1 MKKINTLFLLISF
14 FALGTGCTDQK
25 LSQKTKISDQQEC
38 VVLIHGF
45 LRSSNHLRNLSDF
58 LIENGYYVVSIDYES
73 TSMSIP
79 EIANSNLSNLEEHCQ
94 NQKIHFVTHSLGG
107 ILLRSYLK
115 RNQIKHLGKIVMLAP
130 PNKGSEVADFLSK
143 FKVFNLILGPVVSQL
158 KTDQNSYVNSLGLPN
173 FQFGIKMG
181 NLTIDPI
188 SSYLIPGDDDGKVSI
203 ENSKLEN
210 MNDFLL
216 VERTHNFIVDA
227 PEVKE
232 AILNYFKFGKFKNE
246 R

>member
-1 MKKINTLFLLISF
+1 MKKINNLFILITLFVSILECS
-14 FALGTGCTDQK
+14 DPK
-25 LSQKTKISDQQEC
+25 LSQNSKISDHQEC

-45 LRSSNHLRNLSDF
+45 LRSSNHLKHLKNF

-79 EIANSNLSNLEEHCQ
+79 EIADSYLSNLTVHCQ

-143 FKVFNLILGPVVSQL
+143 FKLINSMLGPVVSQL

-173 FQFGIKMG
+173 FQFGIIMG
-181 NLTIDPI
+181 NLTLDPI

-210 MNDFLL
+210 MSDFLL

-227 PEVKE
+227 PEVKQ
-232 AILNYFKFGKFKNE
+232 AILNYFKTGKFQN
-246 R
+246 

>member
-45 LRSSNHLRNLSDF
+45 LRSSNHLKNLSDF
-58 LIENGYYVVSIDYES
+58 LIENGYYVVSIEYES
-73 TSMSIP
+73 TSMSIS
-79 EIANSNLSNLEEHCQ
+79 EIADSNLSNFEEHCQ

-115 RNQIKHLGKIVMLAP
+115 KNQIKHLGKIVMLAP

-173 FQFGIKMG
+173 FQFGIIMG
-181 NLTIDPI
+181 NVTIDPI